1 MQNRN
6 KILIKKSFSTK
17 LPTEERRKMNGT
29 AVTNR
34 LQNSFKITC
43 TDHCTIEILG
53 LRPSNRLPVSYY
65 FIWLIPDT

>member
-6 KILIKKSFSTK
+6 KLEIKILIKKSLSTK
-17 LPTEERRKMNGT
+17 LPTEEWRTVGKMNRT

-43 TDHCTIEILG
+43 TDHHIIEILG
-53 LRPSNRLPVSYY
+53 LHTSNKLPVSY
-65 FIWLIPDT
+65 